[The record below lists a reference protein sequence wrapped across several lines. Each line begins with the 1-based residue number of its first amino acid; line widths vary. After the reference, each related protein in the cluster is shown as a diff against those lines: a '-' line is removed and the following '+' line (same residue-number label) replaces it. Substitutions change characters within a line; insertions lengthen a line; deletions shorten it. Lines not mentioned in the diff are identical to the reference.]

1 MVDGHALILINW
13 INQPRQSGTQQGR
26 LGHPGT
32 SHSGK
37 SLQPLGP
44 VGLERKSWMFPPASR
59 ADWECGGKS
68 AQLGLSEQPDGSQVR
83 TVASR
88 AVKIGEDQNPRFS
101 TPSLLS
107 PSGLPLAEPAGCQPV
122 GGPRCLCPQASASLA
137 WSREGGCREVRGE
150 EPTRKPPKGS
160 FLVETNQQVWQ
171 AECDPPK
178 GHGSCCSS
186 GRGCLQI
193 KISHQLSFDH

>member
-1 MVDGHALILINW
+1 MVDSHALILRNW

-26 LGHPGT
+26 LRHPGM

-37 SLQPLGP
+37 SLQPLGL
-44 VGLERKSWMFPPASR
+44 VGAERKSWVFPPASR
-59 ADWECGGKS
+59 AGWQCGGKS
-68 AQLGLSEQPDGSQVR
+68 AQPGLPEQLDASRLR

-88 AVKIGEDQNPRFS
+88 VKIGEDQNPRFS
-101 TPSLLS
+101 APRLLS
-107 PSGLPLAEPAGCQPV
+107 PSGLPLAEPAGRQPV
-122 GGPRCLCPQASASLA
+122 WGPRCLYPQALASLA

-171 AECDPPK
+171 AECGPPK
-178 GHGSCCSS
+178 GHGSRCPL

-193 KISHQLSFDH
+193 KISHQFRFSH